1 MLPVISQDSTIV
13 SAVPTIRHE
22 IVFAICRL
30 IVFISRSAEVLLV
43 CKWRFY

>member
-22 IVFAICRL
+22 MVFAICRL
-30 IVFISRSAEVLLV
+30 IVFISRSAQVLLFN
-43 CKWRFY
+43 KRRFY